1 MIEVDFKTYYA
12 AEFEVLKD
20 KSQNKT
26 ARMKYADA
34 TSQCRCPSMPRGR

>member
-26 ARMKYADA
+26 ARIK
-34 TSQCRCPSMPRGR
+34 